1 MPAVLRKLGLLIAV
15 LVVLAVPALVWS
27 GQAVAESRIVCAGQA
42 NVPAGWIHTDSA
54 FTPFVCGGGAI
65 PVVPT
70 QWVITRY
77 DNLFRGDRLLV
88 CDSAPLPG
96 GWTTI
101 IRTFEPY
108 RCGAGLGTGIA
119 APPPNVKLI
128 EAAAHGPGVPAG
140 N

>member
-1 MPAVLRKLGLLIAV
+1 M

-88 CDSAPLPG
+88 ATARRCRAAGPRSSVPSS
-96 GWTTI
+96 
-101 IRTFEPY
+101 RT
-108 RCGAGLGTGIA
+108 GA
-119 APPPNVKLI
+119 APAL
-128 EAAAHGPGVPAG
+128 APASRRRHRT
-140 N
+140 